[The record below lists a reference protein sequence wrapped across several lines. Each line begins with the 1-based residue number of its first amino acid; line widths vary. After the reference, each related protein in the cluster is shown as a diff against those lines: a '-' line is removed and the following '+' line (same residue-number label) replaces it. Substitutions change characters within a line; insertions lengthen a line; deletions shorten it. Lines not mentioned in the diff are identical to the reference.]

1 MVSVTTILIRLIKIG
16 AGWVAGEIRAF
27 AISVIRITYFKS
39 YQPKMFSQSVLLYGM
54 IGAVAFATLGVV
66 AAYYRDDK
74 PDAKSIA
81 RDFIS
86 GASITLSTRY
96 FVPSMFP
103 DITNLTVPLPSIQ
116 DVVERSKSFGG
127 GGGKDFDLQL

>member
-1 MVSVTTILIRLIKIG
+1 
-16 AGWVAGEIRAF
+16 
-27 AISVIRITYFKS
+27 
-39 YQPKMFSQSVLLYGM
+39 MFGRSVLLYGM

-74 PDAKSIA
+74 PDIKSVA
-81 RDFIS
+81 RDFVS

-103 DITNLTVPLPSIQ
+103 DLGSLTVPLPSIQ
-116 DVVERSKSFGG
+116 EVVERSKTFGG
-127 GGGKDFDLQL
+127 GAAFQDFELQL